1 MRTDKLILLGKIIK
15 THGFNGAV
23 VIALEEDVSE
33 KVKEMESVFVE
44 IDGKAVP
51 FFFAEVS
58 APSPA
63 TLIASFDYYETKDR
77 INEFIGCRVFSDLD
91 PSVLKRDSDLPVS
104 YIGYEVQDKD
114 GKVIGK
120 ISKVLSYPMQVLF
133 QLDAGKSEP
142 VLIPFNPDW
151 IVREDHSK
159 YLLILNLPEG
169 LETIN
174 N

>member
-23 VIALEEDVSE
+23 VIALEEDFSE

-44 IDGKAVP
+44 TDGKAVP

-58 APSPA
+58 APFPS
-63 TLIASFDYYETKDR
+63 TLIASLDYYETKDR
-77 INEFIGCRVFSDLD
+77 ISEFVGCRIFSELD
-91 PSVLKRDSDLPVS
+91 PSVLKKDSDLPVS
-104 YIGYEVQDKD
+104 YVGFEVQNTD
-114 GKVIGK
+114 GTVIGK

-133 QLDAGKSEP
+133 QLEAGKPEP
-142 VLIPFNPDW
+142 VLIPFNPEW
-151 IVREDHSK
+151 IVKEDQSK
-159 YLLILNLPEG
+159 NLLILNLPEG
-169 LETIN
+169 LESIN